1 MGVLAGLENNDVVQ
15 FLALET
21 NTEYVKEFITF
32 SFCVSILAGVKKS
45 LDLVPTIGLGFLRS
59 FGDLSIVLA
68 LGMGTMPG
76 LVFQN
81 LDWYMNILVAAIAW
95 SWFSDNYIP
104 SNISNNFEHVYNV
117 CYSITKANNA
127 GMGYALVSAAL
138 PGSFFAPFF
147 GAYLA
152 VNGARILENGIGQIR
167 KAIDN
172 EDILAVGSGVIIY
185 LVTSEQ
191 LGGAATLA
199 RALVVVF
206 SFSQNYVDW
215 LSYWNQFTA
224 QVKGAIN
231 GGAKGAAKRNAT
243 PKRK

>member
-1 MGVLAGLENNDVVQ
+1 MGILSGLEGNDVVQ

-32 SFCVSILAGVKKS
+32 CFCTTIVASVGKK
-45 LDLVPTIGLGFLRS
+45 DLVPTIGLSFLRA

-81 LDWYMNILVAAIAW
+81 LDWYMNILIASIAW
-95 SWFSDNYIP
+95 VWFCDNYIP
-104 SNISNNFEHVYNV
+104 SNISSNFEHIYNV

-127 GMGYALVSAAL
+127 GMGYALVAAAL
-138 PGSFFAPFF
+138 PGSTFAPFF

-152 VNGARILENGIGQIR
+152 VNGARVLENGIKQIN
-167 KAIDN
+167 KSVDDN
-172 EDILAVGSGVIIY
+172 DILAVGSGVIIY

-199 RALVVVF
+199 RALVVAF
-206 SFSQNYVDW
+206 SFSQNYVNW
-215 LSYWNQFTA
+215 LSYWSQFSA
-224 QVKGAIN
+224 QVKGALN
-231 GGAKGAAKRNAT
+231 GGAKGAAKRNTT